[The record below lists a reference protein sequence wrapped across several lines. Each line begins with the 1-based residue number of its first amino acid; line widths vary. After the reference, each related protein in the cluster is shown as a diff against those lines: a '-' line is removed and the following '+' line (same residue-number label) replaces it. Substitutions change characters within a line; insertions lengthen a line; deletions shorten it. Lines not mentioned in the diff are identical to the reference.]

1 MGKYLSCKE
10 ESITVGVAMET
21 IDPLLIK
28 SVTNAKSS
36 LKMLSSRGTME
47 ILCTFCCSQKKVRF
61 NELNKLFKH
70 VSTKTLTSRLRE
82 LEKAGILTRTSY
94 NEIPPRV
101 EYSMTQKG
109 QSLVEALLPL
119 IHWIAN
125 ENQ

>member
-1 MGKYLSCKE
+1 M
-10 ESITVGVAMET
+10 ESI
-21 IDPLLIK
+21 DPTLVK
-28 SVTNAKSS
+28 FTTNDDGI

-47 ILCTFCCSQKKVRF
+47 ILCTFCCSPKKVRF

-82 LEKAGILTRTSY
+82 LEKEKILTRTAY

-101 EYSMTQKG
+101 EYSMTQRG

-119 IHWIAN
+119 IQWIAN
-125 ENQ
+125 EKQ